1 MNREILGLLVKNQ
14 DKWES
19 MAKVM
24 GCPEYLIGDVVQDM
38 YIKISTMSNPSKI
51 LYGDDDVN
59 HFYVYL
65 TIRSVFVSC
74 LGVEQRSM
82 PIDSVDLSLLE
93 ANDPL
98 DMEHELAFDRLWN
111 MIEKDINDLGMYGS
125 KLTKT
130 YFKSDKSIRKMASE
144 SGISATSI
152 FNSIKQ
158 YRAYVV
164 ELHHENWEDYCNGD
178 YDKI

>member
-1 MNREILGLLVKNQ
+1 
-14 DKWES
+14 
-19 MAKVM
+19 
-24 GCPEYLIGDVVQDM
+24 
-38 YIKISTMSNPSKI
+38 MSNPSKI

-93 ANDPL
+93 AHEPL

-111 MIEKDINDLGMYGS
+111 MIEKDINELGMYGS

-130 YFKSDKSIRKMASE
+130 YFKSDKSIRKMAEE

-152 FNSIKQ
+152 FNSIKK

-164 ELHHENWEDYCNGD
+164 ELHHEDWEDYINGD
-178 YDKI
+178 YHKI